1 VSPHLVA
8 MIPVAP
14 FLELAFA
21 VGIGVLMDAFVVRS
35 VLVSAL
41 IVLVGRFSGWAGR
54 RLSRQHE

>member
-1 VSPHLVA
+1 

-41 IVLVGRFSGWAGR
+41 VVLVGRFSGWAGR
-54 RLSRQHE
+54 RAVATA